1 MKLLRT
7 ALLCGCAL
15 FGAARAA
22 SAANV
27 VVLLMDDATATD
39 PAMMP
44 TLQQLARSGT
54 TFDHSY
60 TATPMCGPSRAVI
73 QSGQYSWN
81 NGERQNG
88 YSQFVA
94 SGAIARTF
102 AVAVNRAGADT
113 SFVGKYMN
121 DGPSSIPP
129 GWDHF
134 ILQRSGG
141 GGESGA
147 KGYYDYTLGGKSY
160 GHAPADYSV
169 DVERDI
175 ALQNIRAAT
184 GPFLAMLSVHSPH
197 NPPTPPQ
204 RYAGGGRAGTLKAV
218 DDAMAAIV
226 RQLKAD
232 GRYAQTYFV
241 ATSDQGLAPGS
252 HYGAKGVPYE
262 RSIRVPLIIAG
273 PGVRAGVTR
282 HELVDNADLAP
293 TFADWMGTSAIA
305 PDGRSLAPLLGGGG
319 GSWRH
324 VVPITHR
331 AMSSAPNVPSWDGVR
346 TDQYMYV
353 KYQGGG
359 VEVYDL
365 QADPGEKRN
374 IAGSDPGLT
383 QRLAALSNRLAT
395 CKGAGCRGIEDQG
408 VQ

>member
-1 MKLLRT
+1 
-7 ALLCGCAL
+7 
-15 FGAARAA
+15 
-22 SAANV
+22 
-27 VVLLMDDATATD
+27 
-39 PAMMP
+39 
-44 TLQQLARSGT
+44 
-54 TFDHSY
+54 
-60 TATPMCGPSRAVI
+60 
-73 QSGQYSWN
+73 
-81 NGERQNG
+81 
-88 YSQFVA
+88 
-94 SGAIARTF
+94 
-102 AVAVNRAGADT
+102 
-113 SFVGKYMN
+113 
-121 DGPSSIPP
+121 
-129 GWDHF
+129 
-134 ILQRSGG
+134 
-141 GGESGA
+141 
-147 KGYYDYTLGGKSY
+147 
-160 GHAPADYSV
+160 
-169 DVERDI
+169 
-175 ALQNIRAAT
+175 
-184 GPFLAMLSVHSPH
+184 
-197 NPPTPPQ
+197 
-204 RYAGGGRAGTLKAV
+204 
-218 DDAMAAIV
+218 
-226 RQLKAD
+226 
-232 GRYAQTYFV
+232 V

-324 VVPITHR
+324 AVPITHR

-395 CKGAGCRGIEDQG
+395 CKGAGCRSIEDQG